1 MKIRSLIPLATAIL
15 ATYSPWSF
23 SQEQESAD
31 TFAIGLI
38 AYTEPSLYV
47 GGKDNADLLPYIE
60 WESDNWFFRDYSLGS
75 YLAGGDNWA
84 LSAAISYD
92 AFGDVERGNS
102 PELKDMKKLDDIYT
116 AAVSVD
122 WFGSLGYLTLGYR
135 QDISG
140 NHNGGSAV
148 IGYGYPLE
156 FQQWR
161 IEPHVS
167 LTYAGSQVARYYV
180 GVDAD
185 DVKVGRP
192 AYRPEGAYQYQA
204 GISLSRSFGESHR
217 LLIDFS
223 QRRFSDEVHDSPIVD
238 NDHLWSIS
246 AGYLYAF

>member
-1 MKIRSLIPLATAIL
+1 MKIFSLIPLAMTIL

-23 SQEQESAD
+23 SQDQENAD
-31 TFAIGLI
+31 TFSIGLI

-47 GGKDNADLLPYIE
+47 GGKGNAGLLPYIE

-102 PELKDMKKLDDIYT
+102 RELKDMKKLDDIYT
-116 AAVSVD
+116 AVVSVD

-135 QDISG
+135 QDITG

-156 FQQWR
+156 FQRWR
-161 IEPHVS
+161 IEPYVS
-167 LTYAGSQVARYYV
+167 LTYAGSQVTRYYV
-180 GVDAD
+180 GVGAD
-185 DVKVGRP
+185 DAKVGRP
-192 AYRPEGAYQYQA
+192 AYRPGGAFQYQT
-204 GISLSRSFGESHR
+204 GVSLSRLFGESHQ
-217 LLIDFS
+217 LLVNVSHRGFS
-223 QRRFSDEVHDSPIVD
+223 NEVHDSPIID
-238 NDHLWSIS
+238 KDHLWSIS